1 MLLAKCQYLSQSLA
15 NCLVMVRQLYPLVS
29 ADVALFSVA
38 DDRLQVLLVRRE
50 QEPAAGLWALPG
62 AILQPQGDA
71 DLEVT
76 ARRALREKISVEVPY
91 LAQLRTFAG
100 AARDP
105 RGWSLSVLHCA
116 LLPRDQVQAVV
127 RSSVDRVQWC
137 DADAPGERLAFDHA
151 QQILWARTALRQR
164 IQDHALPLH
173 LMPERFTLTQLQ
185 RVCEAILSP
194 GPAQRFRLDK
204 GAFRRRFAKS
214 PDIVEVPGAFE
225 HGAQRPA
232 QLFQVAPGFRF

>member
-1 MLLAKCQYLSQSLA
+1 MT
-15 NCLVMVRQLYPLVS
+15 RQLYPLVF

-50 QEPAAGLWALPG
+50 QVPEAGLWALPG
-62 AILQPQGDA
+62 AILQPLGDA
-71 DLEVT
+71 DLETT

-100 AARDP
+100 DLRDP
-105 RGWSLSVLHCA
+105 RGWSLSVLHYA
-116 LLPRDQVQAVV
+116 LLPRECVHAVA
-127 RSSVDRVQWC
+127 RSSVDSVRWAE
-137 DADAPGERLAFDHA
+137 ADAPGQRLAFDHA
-151 QQILWARTALRQR
+151 QQIQWARTALRQR
-164 IQDHALPLH
+164 VKDHALPLH

-194 GPAQRFRLDK
+194 GPEQPIRLDK

-214 PDIVEVPGAFE
+214 TDIVEVPGAFE

-232 QLFQVAPGFRF
+232 QLFRASPGFRF

>member
-1 MLLAKCQYLSQSLA
+1 
-15 NCLVMVRQLYPLVS
+15 MVRQLYPLVS

-50 QEPAAGLWALPG
+50 HAPEAGLWALPG
-62 AILQPQGDA
+62 ALLQPLGDA
-71 DLEVT
+71 DLEAT

-100 AARDP
+100 AVRDP
-105 RGWSLSVLHCA
+105 RGWSLSVLHFA
-116 LLPRDQVQAVV
+116 LLPRDQVSAVV
-127 RSSVDRVQWC
+127 RSSVDGIRWA
-137 DADAPGERLAFDHA
+137 DADAPGRRLAFDHA
-151 QQILWARTALRQR
+151 QQIQWARTALRQR
-164 IQDHALPLH
+164 VQDNSLPLH

-194 GPAQRFRLDK
+194 SAAQPVRLDK

-232 QLFQVAPGFRF
+232 QLFRVAPGFRF